1 METMCC
7 VLLGKAEAKGNGCGQ
22 TIVLER
28 EQERNI
34 RRRQRG
40 REENGKATHSP
51 SLSDLPMYA
60 CTHVCKCTHEDIHI
74 NTRRSVP
81 AEVLFAIIR
90 WWECATAR

>member
-28 EQERNI
+28 EERNA
-34 RRRQRG
+34 RRGQRG
-40 REENGKATHSP
+40 IKNGKAECF
-51 SLSDLPMYA
+51 LNLNDLPIHMHTYV
-60 CTHVCKCTHEDIHI
+60 CTHALRHARAQICSRT
-74 NTRRSVP
+74 VP
-81 AEVLFAIIR
+81 AEVLFVIIR